1 MKKKIGKIMSL
12 LMSIAIVAATVLM
25 PSTCIAAEVSE
36 YRYLWYEDAKGK
48 GGGTLYD
55 GIGTMGD
62 KSPENFFDMNKFVN
76 SELGDSI
83 IKNFYHLVNYEDEM
97 HPDIL
102 KYWEEEMDTKK
113 EMHDENGKDR
123 RWVSWTPLEAYEEGN
138 NKKYPVLFIFG
149 GSNNDTFMTETYGYA
164 QLAAQE
170 GFIVVSPWANNK
182 DPDTLA
188 MDMDW
193 IMEKLK
199 ANYPIDESRVY
210 GAGFSLGGRSVVQEA
225 LRVPNRFAAISV
237 GGQPLAG
244 TRSADDPI
252 PDEKWAKLNDLPV
265 IQMCGSQEQNAQMPY
280 GYNRVIGGELQ
291 VESLNKWFEI
301 NGVNKE
307 FTLEECL
314 DLAQN
319 SSDPIERALGLIGD
333 DSYIQYLDG
342 TNYYTADFFN
352 EEEVN
357 MVKII
362 NIEGL
367 PHWVSGSYASV
378 VWEYVSQFSKN
389 PDTGELTVLDKDNES
404 ETPNTPNTPDIS
416 VEKNDEALVVAPK
429 TGDNIVEVLGM
440 ALIALSSSLVIARR
454 IIINEKKH

>member
-1 MKKKIGKIMSL
+1 M
-12 LMSIAIVAATVLM
+12 
-25 PSTCIAAEVSE
+25 
-36 YRYLWYEDAKGK
+36 
-48 GGGTLYD
+48 
-55 GIGTMGD
+55 
-62 KSPENFFDMNKFVN
+62 
-76 SELGDSI
+76 
-83 IKNFYHLVNYEDEM
+83 
-97 HPDIL
+97 
-102 KYWEEEMDTKK
+102 
-113 EMHDENGKDR
+113 
-123 RWVSWTPLEAYEEGN
+123 
-138 NKKYPVLFIFG
+138 
-149 GSNNDTFMTETYGYA
+149 
-164 QLAAQE
+164 
-170 GFIVVSPWANNK
+170 
-182 DPDTLA
+182 
-188 MDMDW
+188 
-193 IMEKLK
+193 
-199 ANYPIDESRVY
+199 
-210 GAGFSLGGRSVVQEA
+210 
-225 LRVPNRFAAISV
+225 AISV

>member
-1 MKKKIGKIMSL
+1 
-12 LMSIAIVAATVLM
+12 
-25 PSTCIAAEVSE
+25 
-36 YRYLWYEDAKGK
+36 
-48 GGGTLYD
+48 
-55 GIGTMGD
+55 
-62 KSPENFFDMNKFVN
+62 
-76 SELGDSI
+76 
-83 IKNFYHLVNYEDEM
+83 
-97 HPDIL
+97 
-102 KYWEEEMDTKK
+102 
-113 EMHDENGKDR
+113 
-123 RWVSWTPLEAYEEGN
+123 
-138 NKKYPVLFIFG
+138 
-149 GSNNDTFMTETYGYA
+149 
-164 QLAAQE
+164 
-170 GFIVVSPWANNK
+170 
-182 DPDTLA
+182 
-188 MDMDW
+188 
-193 IMEKLK
+193 
-199 ANYPIDESRVY
+199 
-210 GAGFSLGGRSVVQEA
+210 
-225 LRVPNRFAAISV
+225 
-237 GGQPLAG
+237 
-244 TRSADDPI
+244 
-252 PDEKWAKLNDLPV
+252 
-265 IQMCGSQEQNAQMPY
+265 MCGSQEQNAQMPY